1 MVQTTQAAPSP
12 LQRPKQD
19 FVEPA
24 IEVENPTQI
33 IRFEGP
39 YGFLALEHPC
49 KVVYNDNVYGNAAV
63 LFYALRATTERSRAK
78 IARLSTNKARQK
90 SSALP
95 ENLDYDENR
104 DHYLKVALRAK
115 FESNPGLKTMLLKTK
130 PKELINTVSYLDDWI
145 GIRESNGR
153 GSNMLGK
160 ALMELRDEYEGQD
173 LNSY

>member
-1 MVQTTQAAPSP
+1 MVQPTQAALSQP
-12 LQRPKQD
+12 QKPKPE

-33 IRFEGP
+33 FRFEGP

-49 KVVYNDNVYGNAAV
+49 KVVYNDNVYSNAAV
-63 LFYALRATTERSRAK
+63 LFYAMRATNERSRMK

-95 ENLDYDENR
+95 ENPDYDENR
-104 DHYLKVALRAK
+104 YHFLKVALRAK
-115 FESNPGLKTMLLKTK
+115 FDSNTDLRDKLLKTK

-153 GSNMLGK
+153 GDNMLGK
-160 ALMELRDEYEGQD
+160 ALMELRDEYEG
-173 LNSY
+173 